1 MKIKKIIPNILTIIR
16 IIVTPIAIYLGLK
29 GNYKALAIM
38 CIFVSLTDFLDGKLA
53 RKWHV
58 CSELGAKLDSIAD
71 KILAIGLL
79 IILILKNNIYFYIL
93 ILEILI
99 TLVNVITFL
108 RANVVESLLVGK
120 IKTWFLFIT
129 LILGI
134 VNIFFPNIHILMN
147 IGIVLTLIFQTL
159 SLIFYIRSYFLY
171 TGKKKVLINLYK
183 EYYNIVKDILHNKE
197 FCKRKKYEHHYN
209 ESVYEHCLRVSFD
222 AFCIAKKY
230 KLDYK
235 SVAIAGL
242 LHDFYDKPWQDNNEK
257 KPLLKK
263 HGFVHA
269 KEALKNSQKYFKE
282 YMNDIIENSIERHMF
297 PLNIT
302 PPKYIEGWLLVL
314 IDKVDSIDFIIH
326 PSAFIKCFINKKTK

>member
-16 IIVTPIAIYLGLK
+16 IIVTPIAIYLGIK
-29 GNYKALAIM
+29 GNYQALAIM

-53 RKWHV
+53 RKWNV

-99 TLVNVITFL
+99 TLVNIITFL
-108 RANVVESLLVGK
+108 KSKVVESLLIGK

-134 VNIFFPNIHILMN
+134 INIFFSNIHILMN
-147 IGIVLTLIFQTL
+147 IGIVLTLIFQIL

-171 TGKKKVLINLYK
+171 TGKKKVLIKLYK
-183 EYYNIVKDILHNKE
+183 EYYDIVKDILHNKE
-197 FCKRKKYEHHYN
+197 FSKRKNFEHHYN
-209 ESVYEHCLRVSFD
+209 ESVYEHSLRVSFD
-222 AFCIAKKY
+222 AFCIAKKHN
-230 KLDYK
+230 LDYK

-242 LHDFYDKPWQDNNEK
+242 LHDFYDKPWQENQEK
-257 KPLLKK
+257 KPLFQK

-269 KEALKNSQKYFKE
+269 GEALKNSQKYFNK
-282 YMNDIIENSIERHMF
+282 YMNEKIEDSIKRHMF

-302 PPKYIEGWLLVL
+302 PPKYIEGWLIVLV
-314 IDKVDSIDFIIH
+314 DKVDSIDFLIH
-326 PSAFIKCFINKKTK
+326 PSAFLKCFINKKIK